1 MNKIANIKYIDVFY
15 SYEKECPTI
24 KIKTHEAFGYLKEKN
39 DDIFLEFIKKEKG
52 TKNTIIKGLIIPH
65 LALLANYKK
74 TNNTKTFKKGSSV
87 SISWKDIVYVAN
99 TSRQK
104 SSTMFSIG
112 FVYKDTKK
120 YVVLKNPKT
129 HRTYPK
135 PKISHP
141 EKQPNFYIIPKCLI
155 IK

>member
-1 MNKIANIKYIDVFY
+1 MNKVANIKYIDASY

-24 KIKTHEAFGYLKEKN
+24 NIKTHEAFGYFKEKN

-65 LALLANYKK
+65 LALLSNYKK
-74 TNNTKTFKKGSSV
+74 YNNTGNFKKGSEV
-87 SISWKDIVYVAN
+87 SITWKDIVYVAN

-104 SSTMFSIG
+104 SSTMFSKG
-112 FVYKDTKK
+112 VVYKDTKK
-120 YVVLKNPKT
+120 YVVLEKPKT
-129 HRTYPK
+129 HRNYPK